1 MNTAIVYLQTA
12 ARLPGL
18 PPRQHIVAVTV
29 SIADPN
35 TAYTEGCR
43 LAMETI
49 PAADRKNWEV
59 NLGESFLASQ
69 TIVSIKS

>member
-1 MNTAIVYLQTA
+1 MNTAIVYLQTT
-12 ARLPGL
+12 ARQPGL

-29 SIADPN
+29 SIEDPN

-49 PAADRKNWEV
+49 PAADRVNWEV
-59 NLGESFLASQ
+59 NLGETFLAAQ
-69 TIVSIKS
+69 TVIAIKS